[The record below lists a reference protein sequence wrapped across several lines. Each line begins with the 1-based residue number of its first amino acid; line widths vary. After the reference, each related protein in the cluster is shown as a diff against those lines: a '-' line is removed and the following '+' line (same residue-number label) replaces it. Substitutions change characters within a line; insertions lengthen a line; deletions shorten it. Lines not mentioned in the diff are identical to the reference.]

1 MDDDKNA
8 LSFTAGLGIGALI
21 SFIVIMNIV
30 AAPLK
35 EGKIL
40 RDEWARNYFQAPG
53 QEVYFDLDKKAYV
66 YRSLSLI
73 TPTLI
78 EKHERE
84 TK

>member
-1 MDDDKNA
+1 MNENNA
-8 LSFTAGLGIGALI
+8 LGFTAGLGIGAI
-21 SFIVIMNIV
+21 ITFIAIMGTV
-30 AAPLK
+30 ASPLK
-35 EGKIL
+35 EGKTL

-53 QEVYFDLDKKAYV
+53 QEVYFDLDKEAYV
-66 YRSLSLI
+66 YKSLSLI